1 MQVDDALTQL
11 QLHIE
16 KLEAAVQEQEQRSDA
31 KPWDGR
37 LLDVVQKRV
46 ELTIDNGTTH
56 QTVSF
61 RAWSRR
67 RAPRGIYETPEMY
80 WVDCALPGVNRGVH
94 IGTVRVYYNDDQT
107 ERDYRFEPKPLDSLP
122 HWVHQYPV
130 QEMQYAAHL
139 CYLALTGTD
148 LAADEYT
155 DLKGVRRQ
163 PSDRYTIQPVERCMR
178 CFRKLTAPSSIEA
191 AFGPEC
197 QKMVFGSADNYHT
210 RVLGGKR

>member
-1 MQVDDALTQL
+1 MDDALAQL

-16 KLEAAVQEQEQRSDA
+16 KLEQRLSQEEQRSDA

-46 ELTIDNGTTH
+46 ELTIDNGSSH

-61 RAWSRR
+61 RAWSRK
-67 RAPRGIYETPEMY
+67 RAPRGIYEAPEMY
-80 WVDCALPGVNRGVH
+80 WVDCALPGVNRGVPV
-94 IGTVRVYYNDDQT
+94 GVVRVYYNDDQSQ
-107 ERDYRFEPKPLDSLP
+107 RDYRFEPKQLSDLP
-122 HWVHQYPV
+122 QWMHQYPLA
-130 QEMQYAAHL
+130 EMQYAAHL
-139 CYLALTGTD
+139 CYLALTGVD
-148 LAADEYT
+148 LAGDEYT
-155 DLKGVRRQ
+155 DLMGVKRQ

-197 QKMVFGSADNYHT
+197 QKIVFGNADGYHT